1 MTKSGNTK
9 NDFVNQLDDDIFIAL
24 FRKGAYGYLEDG
36 LSDDKSDTGDRLS
49 DSCEKRIMQLVKKEV
64 RREQTGKIIRR
75 LTKVAAV
82 FLIVLV
88 VCAVT
93 IVSVEAFRVPVFN
106 LFIKDNVKSTDI
118 SVAPNET
125 VQEHETKTLYIPA
138 GYELT
143 STEDLVDTTKY
154 IYFNAEGESIFINRY
169 SLGGSFGIDTED
181 AETGQ
186 IDINGSEALY
196 SVKNGLT
203 SLTFKTN
210 DYAYLIQAPVELSE
224 VIKIA
229 ESIR

>member
-9 NDFVNQLDDDIFIAL
+9 NEIVNQLDDEIFIAL

-36 LSDDKSDTGDRLS
+36 LSDDKTESGDTLS
-49 DSCEKRIMQLVKKEV
+49 DNCEKRIMQLVKKEI
-64 RREQTGKIIRR
+64 RREQTGKLISR
-75 LTKVAAV
+75 LTKVAAI
-82 FLIVLV
+82 FLIILV

-125 VQEHETKTLYIPA
+125 VQEYETKTLYIPT

-143 STEDLVDTTKY
+143 ATEDLVDITKY

-169 SLGGSFGIDTED
+169 SLGGSFGIDTEN

-186 IDINGSEALY
+186 VDINGSEALY

-203 SLTFKTN
+203 FLTFKTN
-210 DYAYLIQAPVELSE
+210 EYAYLIQAPVELSE